1 MFHTYMYIYICFR
14 EHSQELDFSICK
26 LDSKNDLQNVMIC
39 MYIYIYRFG
48 GSWIDFERP
57 VLSVIFQRAFNFGPL
72 WQTFRKFNT
81 VPPFVLRTVK
91 PCLLRCAVMHALIF
105 FLQLLCAMGLPYIA
119 VNTGVEVYLSII
131 LIAIYPSKLKQV
143 KAYVF
148 IVLLGLCIF

>member
-26 LDSKNDLQNVMIC
+26 LDSKNDLQNVMIR

-105 FLQLLCAMGLPYIA
+105 FFATTVRHGSSLHCSQHWRRS
-119 VNTGVEVYLSII
+119 LSIN
-131 LIAIYPSKLKQV
+131 QV
-143 KAYVF
+143 SSLPF
-148 IVLLGLCIF
+148 TPLS